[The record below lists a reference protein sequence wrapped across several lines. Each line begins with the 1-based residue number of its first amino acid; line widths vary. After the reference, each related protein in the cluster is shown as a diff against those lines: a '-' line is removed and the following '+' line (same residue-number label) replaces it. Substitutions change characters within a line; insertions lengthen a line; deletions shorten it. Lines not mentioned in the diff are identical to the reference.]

1 MSCIHFAFL
10 EQTSKDQLC
19 HLQDEVIPS
28 VSLQTPETPTL
39 LQSRKF
45 ETFKSRKKSTVT
57 YCQQIVSVLVKILKS
72 GTYQNFD
79 VYATIQRTQCLKHM
93 VAIEPMLDP
102 EILQEVIKQ

>member
-10 EQTSKDQLC
+10 EQTSEDQLF

-45 ETFKSRKKSTVT
+45 EPFKSGKKVPTVT

-72 GTYQNFD
+72 GTYQ
-79 VYATIQRTQCLKHM
+79 
-93 VAIEPMLDP
+93 
-102 EILQEVIKQ
+102 

>member
-10 EQTSKDQLC
+10 EQTSKDQLF

-45 ETFKSRKKSTVT
+45 EPFKSGKKVPIRHSRSFWDRVG
-57 YCQQIVSVLVKILKS
+57 YDHLVILLA
-72 GTYQNFD
+72 
-79 VYATIQRTQCLKHM
+79 VPR
-93 VAIEPMLDP
+93 
-102 EILQEVIKQ
+102 